1 MAALLGLDDDQVIA
15 LCAEQAQGQVLEAV
29 NFNAPGQVVIAGAAA
44 AVERAV
50 SAAKDAGAKRAL
62 VLSVS
67 VPSHCGLMRPA
78 SERLA
83 VRLRGLDLRLPSIPV
98 LHNVDV
104 AAAQDLEGLRQ
115 RLVSQLHR
123 PVRWV
128 ETVQAARSLGVTQA
142 IECGPGKVL
151 TGLNKRI
158 VKDLVTLP
166 VYDPQ
171 TLEVA
176 LEATANA

>member
-1 MAALLGLDDDQVIA
+1 LA
-15 LCAEQAQGQVLEAV
+15 
-29 NFNAPGQVVIAGAAA
+29 
-44 AVERAV
+44 
-50 SAAKDAGAKRAL
+50 
-62 VLSVS
+62 
-67 VPSHCGLMRPA
+67 
-78 SERLA
+78 ERLG
-83 VRLRGLDLRLPSIPV
+83 GLQLRLPEIPL
-98 LHNVDV
+98 LHNVD
-104 AAAQDLEGLRQ
+104 AAPARDLEGLRE

-128 ETVQAARSLGVTQA
+128 ETVQRVAAEGLTRA

-158 VKDLVTLP
+158 TKDLTTLP

-171 TLEVA
+171 TLESA